1 MLSRH
6 FLILNKTIFSQM
18 IRVTRKQGQLSFL
31 KQLLKG
37 MVDQVAQVKVVTH
50 KDQMVKEETLKMD
63 RCKDNNNH
71 SKISEEAEM
80 PSSKR

>member
-1 MLSRH
+1 
-6 FLILNKTIFSQM
+6 LIQNKTIFSQM

-37 MVDQVAQVKVVTH
+37 MVDQVDQVAQVKVVTH